1 MTRKRA
7 TLKEVA
13 ERAGVSIATVSNVF
27 SGRKPV
33 NDDLRERVERA
44 AKDLSFQIDRAA
56 SQLKSG
62 KARVVGVL
70 VPDLDDTFFT
80 SLISRI
86 EVMAL
91 KDGYDVIVASSRDDR
106 QLEESRLQTL
116 LGWRPSGIIAV
127 PCSDK
132 VPTILSREA
141 GHLPMVL
148 VDRVVPRSSF
158 ADTVTIDNF
167 EAGEIAARYL
177 VEMGHSEIVLA
188 ASDLDIAPIRERVR
202 GAASVVRQMTGREPV
217 ALALGSNAE
226 RGAEL
231 FSHWLERHALP
242 SAVFALTNVTTLA
255 VLTALARQ
263 KVDIPD
269 QVSIIGFDDYTWMS
283 ARKTALTAIRQP
295 VDEIARI
302 AWERLQMR
310 MNGDVSAVTPS
321 VLNTSLQVRDSTR
334 RLVSPSVE
342 ERLSAGDGQGSGP
355 SGDAAK
361 DRPNRI
367 H

>member
-7 TLKEVA
+7 TLTEVA
-13 ERAGVSIATVSNVF
+13 KRAGVSIATVSNVF

-33 NDDLRERVERA
+33 NDELKKRVEKA
-44 AKDLSFQIDRAA
+44 AKELSFQIDRAA

-91 KDGYDVIVASSRDDR
+91 KDSYDVIVASSRDDK

-127 PCSDK
+127 PCSDI
-132 VPTILSREA
+132 VPAVLAREVA
-141 GHLPMVL
+141 HIPTVL
-148 VDRVVPRSSF
+148 VDRVITQSAV

-167 EAGEIAARYL
+167 EAGEIAGRYL
-177 VEMGHSEIVLA
+177 VEMGHKDIVLA
-188 ASDLDIAPIRERVR
+188 ASSLDIAPIRERVR
-202 GAASVVRQMTGREPV
+202 GAVSIIHKMSGREPT
-217 ALALGSNAE
+217 AIELGSNAE
-226 RGAEL
+226 RGAEI
-231 FSHWLERHALP
+231 FAHWLERHPLP

-255 VLTALARQ
+255 ALTALARQ
-263 KVDIPD
+263 RVDIPE

-295 VDEIARI
+295 VDEIARL
-302 AWERLQMR
+302 AWERLQIR
-310 MNGDVSAVTPS
+310 IGGDVSEPHPS
-321 VLNTSLQVRDSTR
+321 ILNTSLKVRESTR
-334 RLVSPSVE
+334 RLADPSRGEGLKPAE
-342 ERLSAGDGQGSGP
+342 EQPGETIDN
-355 SGDAAK
+355 AAK
-361 DRPNRI
+361 ERPNRI

>member
-1 MTRKRA
+1 MSRKRA

-33 NDDLRERVERA
+33 NDDLREKVEQA

-127 PCSDK
+127 PCSD
-132 VPTILSREA
+132 TIPAALAREV
-141 GHLPMVL
+141 GHLPTVL
-148 VDRVVPRSSF
+148 VDRVIPQSAA

-167 EAGEIAARYL
+167 EAGEIAGRYL
-177 VEMGHSEIVLA
+177 VEMGHSDIVLA
-188 ASDLDIAPIRERVR
+188 ASHLDIAPIRERVR
-202 GAASVVRQMTGREPV
+202 GATSIVREMIGREPV
-217 ALALGSNAE
+217 AIALGSNAE
-226 RGAEL
+226 RGAEI
-231 FSHWLERHALP
+231 FAHWLERHPLP

-263 KVDIPD
+263 RIDIPD

-295 VDEIARI
+295 VDEIAHL
-302 AWERLQMR
+302 AWERLQKRMR
-310 MNGDVSAVTPS
+310 GDASAPS
-321 VLNTSLQVRDSTR
+321 PSILNTSLQVRDSTR
-334 RLVSPSVE
+334 RLVSPPVEGLLKVVE
-342 ERLSAGDGQGSGP
+342 EQ
-355 SGDAAK
+355 AADTPDK
-361 DRPNRI
+361 VKERPNRI